1 MIVKH
6 SYRYG
11 GSSRHS
17 VRRRYR
23 YGGSGIFSN
32 LLKKTLVRNNIQK
45 LINSVSKPDISQK
58 VVDAVVNGS
67 TNALKSGTQKGIEKA
82 ASVLKVSTQ
91 KGIDSIV
98 NKKKKKENRQ
108 AIKAAID
115 KLPTSGGGGIVL
127 D

>member
-6 SYRYG
+6 NYRSG
-11 GSSRHS
+11 GSSQYS
-17 VRRRYR
+17 ARRRYR

-32 LLKKTLVRNNIQK
+32 LLKRTLVRDNIQK
-45 LINSVSKPDISQK
+45 LTNSVSKPDISQK

-67 TNALKSGTQKGIEKA
+67 TDALKSGTQKGIEKA

-98 NKKKKKENRQ
+98 NKKKRKENRQ

-115 KLPTSGGGGIVL
+115 KLPAGRGIVF

>member
-32 LLKKTLVRNNIQK
+32 LLKKTLERNNNIQK

-115 KLPTSGGGGIVL
+115 KLPTGGGIVL

>member
-1 MIVKH
+1 MRDNV
-6 SYRYG
+6 
-11 GSSRHS
+11 
-17 VRRRYR
+17 
-23 YGGSGIFSN
+23 
-32 LLKKTLVRNNIQK
+32 QK

-58 VVDAVVNGS
+58 IVDAVVNGS
-67 TNALKSGTQKGIEKA
+67 TDALKSGTQKGIEKA

-98 NKKKKKENRQ
+98 NKKKRKENHR

-115 KLPTSGGGGIVL
+115 KLPTGRGIVF